1 MTRARLAVAAVAGG
15 LLLGG
20 CGQAP
25 APDTAGSGDAVTT
38 RDVVRIEQ
46 SPSSAA
52 SSPPASSK
60 TKASRA
66 SKATPSLPPGD
77 PGLDAP
83 SVPDPGK
90 PSADPQDH
98 AGARRAVPV
107 AAMLTADTVRM
118 ALGGSWTRKSGGGD
132 ECVRPGGHLAAR
144 AMSYGGSSAGLVAET
159 VATYRDDAAA
169 DAAVKSLGR
178 AAAGCGWTDVSD
190 PRLGSASVS
199 AKDGGRSMVAVST
212 EGVVVVLV
220 GSGRSTEQPGGW
232 ESLVDLA
239 LGSSCPAAPDGCH

>member
-25 APDTAGSGDAVTT
+25 APDAAGSGDAVTT
-38 RDVVRIEQ
+38 RDVVRIEE

-52 SSPPASSK
+52 SPPPASSK

-83 SVPDPGK
+83 SAPDPGK
-90 PSADPQDH
+90 PSADPHH

-107 AAMLTADTVRM
+107 AAMLTPDTVQM
-118 ALGGSWTRKSGGGD
+118 ALGGSWTRKPGGGD
-132 ECVRPGGHLAAR
+132 ECVRPDGHLAAR
-144 AMSYGGSSAGLVAET
+144 AMSYGGSSGGLVAET
-159 VATYRDDAAA
+159 VATYPDDAAA

-178 AAAGCGWTDVSD
+178 AAADCGWTDVSD

-232 ESLVDLA
+232 DSLVDLA